1 VAVLEA
7 GSQPQASLGANLEA
21 RSQDA
26 TTAVA
31 LNLRLPLTGVAM
43 GTVPYMS
50 PEQVRGEKLDART
63 DLFSSGVVLPWY
75 LPADGCPRFVQCCL
89 DFWQPCFLFRP
100 LTHCFYARFQ
110 SRWPG
115 S

>member
-1 VAVLEA
+1 MTYPGDREGL
-7 GSQPQASLGANLEA
+7 PYDEA

-26 TTAVA
+26 TTAVG

-43 GTVPYMS
+43 GTVPYVS

-75 LPADGCPRFVQCCL
+75 LPQTAAHDSCSAAWISG
-89 DFWQPCFLFRP
+89 
-100 LTHCFYARFQ
+100 
-110 SRWPG
+110 SRVFCSG
-115 S
+115 R